1 MGWIICSLYQAFCWW
16 LFCDWSPT
24 EGLVQAR
31 LFGAWGPLLCN
42 HEQTCMN
49 GLLGTV
55 YMYICNPL
63 VDCPQ
68 EPIHICLTIMPA
80 HLGMF
85 CVCFCLVW
93 WRKMHQNIKWPRRTA
108 TTNYS
113 TYNSTYAT
121 RDMIHTTFIV
131 LYNLIRKTDRSVTKL
146 ILL

>member
-1 MGWIICSLYQAFCWW
+1 MSTHKSHQPQLSMRLNGVRGTNLHLLLPW
-16 LFCDWSPT
+16 D
-24 EGLVQAR
+24 G

-55 YMYICNPL
+55 YMYICNPH

-85 CVCFCLVW
+85 CVCFCLV
-93 WRKMHQNIKWPRRTA
+93 
-108 TTNYS
+108 
-113 TYNSTYAT
+113 
-121 RDMIHTTFIV
+121 
-131 LYNLIRKTDRSVTKL
+131 
-146 ILL
+146 